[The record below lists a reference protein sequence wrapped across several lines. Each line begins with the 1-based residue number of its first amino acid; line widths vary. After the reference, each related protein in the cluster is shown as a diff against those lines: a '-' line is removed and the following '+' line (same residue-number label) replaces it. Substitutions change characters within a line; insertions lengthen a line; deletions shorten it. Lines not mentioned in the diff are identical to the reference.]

1 MVAVLGDSA
10 GGGKASAPLFLH
22 TQLWEVSLAVTGLQ
36 GQLAPCVG
44 SVSKTTTPLQ
54 LGRTG
59 DAPGSCRQNVPRV
72 PRGSGAHPPQCTMR
86 GCVIWGLLVTSGPGH
101 SGTCIWTLCSQK
113 QGEVTGRQVNTM
125 VFVVHLLPHGDS
137 IHIVKHP

>member
-22 TQLWEVSLAVTGLQ
+22 TQLWEVSLAVTALQ

-54 LGRTG
+54 LGRAG

-72 PRGSGAHPPQCTMR
+72 PRGSGAHPPQCTTR
-86 GCVIWGLLVTSGPGH
+86 GCVIWGLLVTSGPRH
-101 SGTCIWTLCSQK
+101 SGTCIWTLLFTAARRGYWPP
-113 QGEVTGRQVNTM
+113 GEYDGVCGSPPTTW
-125 VFVVHLLPHGDS
+125 
-137 IHIVKHP
+137 